1 MCEICEK
8 VKTVDFFPT
17 AKAYLD
23 CQNIYNLWWIV
34 EVFNLNR
41 RIVTQIK

>member
-23 CQNIYNLWWIV
+23 CLKYILISQNNYTQV
-34 EVFNLNR
+34 EA
-41 RIVTQIK
+41 KS